1 MESPALISLVQTYQR
16 AAAAPPKCQSTS
28 SRNNNNPK
36 DAKAKMR
43 AIFRIVDVAGAVV
56 VAEVVVFVVAM
67 VVALIY
73 CALGM

>member
-43 AIFRIVDVAGAVV
+43 AIFRIVDVA

-73 CALGM
+73 CALGV